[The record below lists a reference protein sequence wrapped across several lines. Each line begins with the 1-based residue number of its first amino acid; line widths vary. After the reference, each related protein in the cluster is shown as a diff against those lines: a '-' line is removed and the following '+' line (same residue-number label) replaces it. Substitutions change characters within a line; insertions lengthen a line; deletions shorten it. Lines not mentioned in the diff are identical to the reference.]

1 MQLPAIREE
10 EERRSLI
17 QDKEVGDG
25 LLTKEPI
32 MKKKRGEEGGN
43 LAMNSK
49 RKSFPLQDIW
59 QQFEKQ
65 EEEEGQ
71 ELLEKVMRKG
81 WVVGVVGFVIQRM

>member
-25 LLTKEPI
+25 LLIKEPA
-32 MKKKRGEEGGN
+32 MKKAKREEGGE
-43 LAMNSK
+43 LVKNSK

-71 ELLEKVMRKG
+71 ELLEKVMRKS